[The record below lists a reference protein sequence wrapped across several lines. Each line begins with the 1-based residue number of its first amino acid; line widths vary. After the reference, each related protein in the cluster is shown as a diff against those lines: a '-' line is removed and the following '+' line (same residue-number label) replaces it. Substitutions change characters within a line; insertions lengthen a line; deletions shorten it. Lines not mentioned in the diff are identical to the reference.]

1 MKTLLGFLFVFCI
14 FVIIV
19 DIISI
24 ISHVINKDYD
34 IVDKLFYLIFTGI
47 CIYFIC
53 ICYNILKYL

>member
-1 MKTLLGFLFVFCI
+1 MKTLLGFLFIFCI

-19 DIISI
+19 DVISI
-24 ISHVINKDYD
+24 ISHAINKDYD

>member
-1 MKTLLGFLFVFCI
+1 MKTLLGFLFIFCI